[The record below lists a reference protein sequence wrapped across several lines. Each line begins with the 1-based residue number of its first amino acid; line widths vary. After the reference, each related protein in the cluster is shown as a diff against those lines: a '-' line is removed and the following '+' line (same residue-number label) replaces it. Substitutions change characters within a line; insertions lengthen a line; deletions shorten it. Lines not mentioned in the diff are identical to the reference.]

1 MQSSPQLHTSP
12 QQEKILFK
20 YFNKFK
26 NDVCIKNIYLK
37 DFFESTFYWLH
48 LSLRTFL
55 SSYDNPFQSTIFFKY
70 YNLFCYTPTF
80 YTTSMSEF
88 LHTTLWIT
96 DNEAIKYRSCNGTRF
111 PPQPSIQTL
120 TTLTLLNFTDQM
132 VS

>member
-1 MQSSPQLHTSP
+1 MRSSPQLHTSP
-12 QQEKILFK
+12 LQEKILFK

-70 YNLFCYTPTF
+70 YNLFFCSTL
-80 YTTSMSEF
+80 SEF
-88 LHTTLWIT
+88 ENFFLSERILINLSTCQ
-96 DNEAIKYRSCNGTRF
+96 NETS
-111 PPQPSIQTL
+111 S
-120 TTLTLLNFTDQM
+120 
-132 VS
+132 